1 MQADWWLE
9 KNVMYNYF
17 LAAPLSL
24 WDFSSPTKDG
34 TQTLGSE
41 SVESQPLTHQGTSEK
56 NL

>member
-1 MQADWWLE
+1 
-9 KNVMYNYF
+9 MYNYF